1 MGGIIMVTHD
11 RVLEIQLGNNLKFLR
26 KRTFREVLGRTNKLV
41 LRPITQKELCQYL
54 NVATQ
59 QVQKYEANINR
70 MDSVKLYKL
79 SKFFEVPMEIFFSE
93 TLNQKQFTKLFKAT
107 DVQQQPHNI

>member
-1 MGGIIMVTHD
+1 
-11 RVLEIQLGNNLKFLR
+11 
-26 KRTFREVLGRTNKLV
+26 V
-41 LRPITQKELCQYL
+41 LRPITQKELGQYL

-79 SKFFEVPMEIFFSE
+79 SKFFEVPMELFFSE
-93 TLNQKQFTKLFKAT
+93 TFNQKQFTKLFKNK
-107 DVQQQPHNI
+107 DVQPQPHNI

>member
-1 MGGIIMVTHD
+1 MVVHD
-11 RVLEIQLGNNLKFLR
+11 RALEIQLGNNLKFLR

-41 LRPITQKELCQYL
+41 LRPITQKELGQYL

-107 DVQQQPHNI
+107 DVQPQPHNI

>member
-1 MGGIIMVTHD
+1 
-11 RVLEIQLGNNLKFLR
+11 
-26 KRTFREVLGRTNKLV
+26 
-41 LRPITQKELCQYL
+41 
-54 NVATQ
+54 
-59 QVQKYEANINR
+59 

-107 DVQQQPHNI
+107 DVQPEPDNI

>member
-1 MGGIIMVTHD
+1 MVTHD
-11 RVLEIQLGNNLKFLR
+11 RALEIQLGNNLKFIR

-41 LRPITQKELCQYL
+41 LRAITQKELGQYL

-79 SKFFEVPMEIFFSE
+79 SKFFEVPMELFFSE
-93 TLNQKQFTKLFKAT
+93 TLNQKQFTKLFKNK
-107 DVQQQPHNI
+107 DVQPQPHNI

>member
-1 MGGIIMVTHD
+1 MAVHD
-11 RVLEIQLGNNLKFLR
+11 RALEIQLGNNLKFLR
-26 KRTFREVLGRTNKLV
+26 KRTFREVLVRSNKFV
-41 LRPITQKELCQYL
+41 LRPITQKELGQYL

-79 SKFFEVPMEIFFSE
+79 SKFFEVPMELFFSE
-93 TLNQKQFTKLFKAT
+93 TLNQKQFTKLFKNK
-107 DVQQQPHNI
+107 DVQPKPHNI